1 MERWCARPERSGSRC
16 PTTRRSS
23 RWSKDWRRAAGSG
36 CTNRRSITP
45 GARKKRKR
53 KRIENEAENQE
64 TGAASGA
71 RVTAGEAGKPADQRA
86 DAQGA
91 QTALP
96 GEVRRTL
103 EIRIACATYREK
115 DELPMA
121 SCPSFLLI
129 RNFRH
134 VYRTGLV
141 ALAIGVF

>member
-23 RWSKDWRRAAGSG
+23 RWSKDWKRAAGSG

-53 KRIENEAENQE
+53 KRIKNEAENQE

-71 RVTAGEAGKPADQRA
+71 RVTAGEAGKPADQCA

-96 GEVRRTL
+96 GEVRRAL
-103 EIRIACATYREK
+103 ARH
-115 DELPMA
+115 ELPMA
-121 SCPSFLLI
+121 SCPSFLLM
-129 RNFRH
+129 RNFRD
-134 VYRTGLV
+134 VYRMGLV
-141 ALAIGVF
+141 ALAIGVFGAGSIACAE